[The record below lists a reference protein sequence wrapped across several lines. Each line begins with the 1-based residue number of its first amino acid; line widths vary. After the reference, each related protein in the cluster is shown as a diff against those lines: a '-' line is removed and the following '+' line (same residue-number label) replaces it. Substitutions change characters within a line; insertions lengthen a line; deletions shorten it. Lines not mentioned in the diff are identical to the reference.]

1 MGIKPLAHISIKIS
15 ISQTH
20 RQRKQTN
27 GYQRIEESKGE
38 IRGREITTMCK
49 IDKQHEYCKNREL

>member
-1 MGIKPLAHISIKIS
+1 MYVQNRTDS
-15 ISQTH
+15 
-20 RQRKQTN
+20 QRKQTN